1 VHLEWTFLTKVGVT
15 KMILR
20 NRLLALI
27 TSFSLLFVLSASAQ
41 DSDRDCWCER
51 AQSQREKPAAST
63 QDTERDCW
71 CKRDESTVEKEAD
84 TTVTRREKPAA
95 PAAPRILAPRILPT
109 VYGDEMKRSI
119 KAAKVLDH
127 MPKWFEKNAVAVAVI
142 PGVKKAAFGFG
153 GRWGKG
159 LISVRD
165 EYGDWIPPS
174 YINIAGGSFGFQI
187 GVQST
192 DLVLVF
198 SDREAVDALLRTK
211 LTLNGDAS
219 AAAGPIGRYGE
230 AGIDIG
236 MRSGILAFSH
246 NRGLFAGISLDG
258 STLTVDDSANA
269 KVYGVYISGD
279 EILLA
284 RRVESNEAVEPFLAA
299 LNRRMPCENGNSR
312 RKTHQTKQQ
321 NGCPAAKS
329 VQTTN

>member
-1 VHLEWTFLTKVGVT
+1 
-15 KMILR
+15 MILR

-27 TSFSLLFVLSASAQ
+27 TSSSLLFVLSASAQ
-41 DSDRDCWCER
+41 DKECWCKR
-51 AQSQREKPAAST
+51 DQSTVQKQQDTTATQREKPA
-63 QDTERDCW
+63 E
-71 CKRDESTVEKEAD
+71 
-84 TTVTRREKPAA
+84 PAA
-95 PAAPRILAPRILPT
+95 PAAARVLAPRILPT

-127 MPKWFEKNAVAVAVI
+127 MPKWFEKDAVAVAVI

-174 YINIAGGSFGFQI
+174 YINIGGGSFGFQI

-219 AAAGPIGRYGE
+219 AAAGPLGRYGE

-236 MRSGILAFSH
+236 MKSGILAFSH
-246 NRGLFAGISLDG
+246 NKGLFAGISLDG
-258 STLTVDDSANA
+258 SALTVDDSANA

-284 RRVESNEAVEPFLAA
+284 RRVESNEVVEPFLAA
-299 LNRRMPCENGNSR
+299 LNRRMPCENGNTR

-321 NGCPAAKS
+321 QQQYTCSATNAA
-329 VQTTN
+329 QTTN

>member
-1 VHLEWTFLTKVGVT
+1 
-15 KMILR
+15 MILR

-41 DSDRDCWCER
+41 DS
-51 AQSQREKPAAST
+51 
-63 QDTERDCW
+63 ERDCW
-71 CKRDESTVEKEAD
+71 CKRDQSPVQKQPD
-84 TTVTRREKPAA
+84 TTVQREKPAE

-127 MPKWFEKNAVAVAVI
+127 MPKWFEKDAVAIAVI

-153 GRWGKG
+153 VRGGKG
-159 LISVRD
+159 LISMRD
-165 EYGDWIPPS
+165 EYGNWIPPS
-174 YINIAGGSFGFQI
+174 YINIGGLNFGFQI

-198 SDREAVDALLRTK
+198 SDRDAVDALLRTK
-211 LTLNGDAS
+211 LTLNGDAQ
-219 AAAGPIGRYGE
+219 AAAGPVGRYGE

-236 MRSGILAFSH
+236 LKSGILAFSH
-246 NRGLFAGISLDG
+246 NKGLFVGVSLDG
-258 STLTVDDSANA
+258 SALTVDDSANA
-269 KVYGVYISGD
+269 KVYGEYISGD

-299 LNRRMPCENGNSR
+299 LNRRMPCENGKTT

-321 NGCPAAKS
+321 YTCPATS
-329 VQTTN
+329 TVQTTN